1 MQVLF
6 FINLGSWRGG
16 RGMSSIQDLAN
27 FAAGIASGKI
37 QVVDLTQELSEDTP
51 LLVLPEPFGQKAA
64 FSRQEISR
72 YAERGVAWHW
82 NNFTVVEH
90 TGTHFTAPVPWTSG
104 TDIPN
109 KSVEK
114 ERPRQ

>member
-37 QVVDLTQELSEDTP
+37 QVVDLTQELSEDTL
-51 LLVLPEPFGQKAA
+51 LLVLPEPFGQTAA
-64 FSRQEISR
+64 FSRQEITR
-72 YAERGVAWHW
+72 YDERGVAR
-82 NNFTVVEH
+82 NSAV
-90 TGTHFTAPVPWTSG
+90 SG
-104 TDIPN
+104 
-109 KSVEK
+109 KSVSV
-114 ERPRQ
+114 RVNRGGVQY